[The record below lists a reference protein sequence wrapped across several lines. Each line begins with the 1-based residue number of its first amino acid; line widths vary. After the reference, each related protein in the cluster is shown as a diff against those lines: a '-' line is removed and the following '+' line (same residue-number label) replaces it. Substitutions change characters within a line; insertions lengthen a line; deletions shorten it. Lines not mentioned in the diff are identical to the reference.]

1 MHNNIFS
8 SSSSFVLSRHAA
20 SSLRAAWPCLTHPT
34 GVLQHTLRCV
44 CVVSAAPYAQGAKQ
58 FDPFSAIISCPPHRQ
73 LKQYGSSSSFCDLSK
88 LQKPCIIY
96 SIGPAGSKE
105 FEKAVLENSECQIHS
120 VQCGGATDS
129 SERHERR
136 HKQHTACFGEAS
148 PSNGSSS
155 SSGAAA
161 DGTALTLGLLAHKL
175 GHFRGIDAAH
185 VGLQGDQ
192 LLQFLSQ
199 LKQGPYLPRQMALV
213 LQLPADKA
221 SSGLRKAPAELALVF
236 QHMATLGYAT
246 TSSKVTDAA
255 ANSSAGEGVQQ
266 LQFLHS
272 RTHMVFR
279 MCCQQHM
286 CE

>member
-1 MHNNIFS
+1 
-8 SSSSFVLSRHAA
+8 L
-20 SSLRAAWPCLTHPT
+20 WC
-34 GVLQHTLRCV
+34 C
-44 CVVSAAPYAQGAKQ
+44 AAPYAQGAKQ
-58 FDPFSAIISCPPHRQ
+58 FDPFSAVISCPPHRQ

-105 FEKAVLENSECQIHS
+105 FEKAALENSECQIHS

-129 SERHERR
+129 STSHERR
-136 HKQHTACFGEAS
+136 QKQHSACFGEAS

-155 SSGAAA
+155 SSSGAAA
-161 DGTALTLGLLAHKL
+161 DASAVTLGLLAHKL
-175 GHFRGIDAAH
+175 GHLRGIDAAH
-185 VGLQGDQ
+185 VGLQGEQ

-199 LKQGPYLPRQMALV
+199 LKQGPYLPRQLSLV
-213 LQLPADKA
+213 LQLPAEKA

-236 QHMATLGYAT
+236 QHMAALGYAA

-266 LQFLHS
+266 PHILQPRSHAVSDIFLILLPAAHA
-272 RTHMVFR
+272 
-279 MCCQQHM
+279 
-286 CE
+286 